1 MSVEAVGL
9 ITMLLG
15 FVALWRGP
23 ATGVA
28 ILVPL
33 TLLGAAGA
41 VLLGGS
47 GTIQPAHLMLGFVA
61 LACAGRLDTA
71 VLRRCLHFP
80 REGFWLAAFTLVSL
94 AGAVLLPR
102 LLAQSTLINA
112 IGSTDYG
119 PSLML
124 VPLGPTSGN
133 VTQSIYA
140 AANLLCFL
148 LCVAFAS
155 RPAGYRTLGRA
166 VAVYCALNIGFA
178 FVDLAT
184 FWTGTGFLL
193 APIRNADYQLHIE
206 TVVTGLK
213 RIVGSFTET
222 SSFAYATLGA
232 FGFAAELCL
241 AGLRP
246 GMFGTLAFG
255 SLLLLLLSTS
265 STAYVAT
272 PLLLLTLYAG
282 TLLRAVRRQTTPLG
296 LALLALVPLMV
307 IAVVAGVVLMPAARD
322 AVTDTLTALLF
333 DKATSQSGLERAQ
346 WNVAAL
352 RNLWDTGGLGAGLG
366 SVRAS
371 SFPVALLANTGL
383 PGLVLLSGFL
393 IRLFFFGD
401 ASGGP
406 TVEAVRRAARTACL
420 GLLLGATVSGAMV
433 DLGLPFFIFAA
444 LTCARPVRAAAA
456 AHRPA
461 TATRRALSP
470 KPRPAPRPLVPSLPA

>member
-15 FVALWRGP
+15 LIALWRGP
-23 ATGVA
+23 ATGIAV
-28 ILVPL
+28 LVPL

-61 LACAGRLDTA
+61 LACVGRLDTTM
-71 VLRRCLHFP
+71 LRRCLHFP

-94 AGAVLLPR
+94 GGALLLPR
-102 LLAQSTLINA
+102 LLAQTTLINA

-133 VTQSIYA
+133 ITQSIYG

-148 LCVAFAS
+148 QCVAFAS

-166 VAVYCALNIGFA
+166 VAAYCALNIGFA

-222 SSFAYATLGA
+222 SSFAYATLGT

-246 GMFGTLAFG
+246 GVFGALAFG

-272 PLLLLTLYAG
+272 PLLLLALYGG

-296 LALLALVPLMV
+296 LALLALVPLTV
-307 IAVVAGVVLMPAARD
+307 IAVVAGVLLMPAARD
-322 AVTDTLTALLF
+322 AVSDTLTALLF
-333 DKATSQSGLERAQ
+333 DKAASQSGLERAQ
-346 WNVAAL
+346 WNAAAL
-352 RNLWDTGGLGAGLG
+352 RNVWDTGGLGAGLG

-393 IRLFFFGD
+393 IQLFFFGE

-420 GLLLGATVSGAMV
+420 GLLLGATVSGALV

-444 LTCARPVRAAAA
+444 LACARPLLPVASPVRVAMRARRSSSPAL
-456 AHRPA
+456 RPA
-461 TATRRALSP
+461 MHP
-470 KPRPAPRPLVPSLPA
+470 HPPSLPA